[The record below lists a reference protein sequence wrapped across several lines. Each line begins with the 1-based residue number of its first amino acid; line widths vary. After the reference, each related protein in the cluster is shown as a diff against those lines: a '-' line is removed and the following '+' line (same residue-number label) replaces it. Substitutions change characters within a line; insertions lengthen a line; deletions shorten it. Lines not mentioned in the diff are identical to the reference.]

1 MWDARTVTEPESG
14 ADGAMNETLA
24 QAIAAVAALPI
35 DQRKV
40 LTVAVASDL
49 TYVEIAEQ
57 GGFEQSTVLSWM
69 RGGLHAIAQ
78 ALDATPRWI
87 EDDADQGP
95 AQ

>member
-1 MWDARTVTEPESG
+1 
-14 ADGAMNETLA
+14 MNETLA

-40 LTVAVASDL
+40 LTVAAASDL

-57 GGFEQSTVLSWM
+57 GGFEQSTVLRWM

-78 ALDATPRWI
+78 ALDSTPGWL

-95 AQ
+95 GQE